1 VSFVFTSLKARGSLT
16 TIANTKYYNVTA
28 SLLARV
34 ISLPRRL
41 ERDIEPPRTRYEVPH
56 GRSGESRCGAV
67 ECESLRNRF
76 RVDFGVEVFE
86 RRRQSLQIPFVVGG
100 RDVGIG
106 SQPREAVQPRR
117 KPITHAAA
125 RDYWISLIGELE
137 AGSRILLVASGDDIV
152 VGSGQLELSQ
162 RPNSPHR
169 AELQKLFVDRASR
182 GQGIGRL
189 LVRALHD
196 AAREKGRTLIRLSTR
211 HGEPAEEFYKSLG
224 YKEVE

>member
-1 VSFVFTSLKARGSLT
+1 MRFTRSESTVIRPVSALELVALLPELAELFRETVNGGSPLGF
-16 TIANTKYYNVTA
+16 
-28 SLLARV
+28 LA
-34 ISLPRRL
+34 
-41 ERDIEPPRTRYEVPH
+41 
-56 GRSGESRCGAV
+56 
-67 ECESLRNRF
+67 
-76 RVDFGVEVFE
+76 
-86 RRRQSLQIPFVVGG
+86 
-100 RDVGIG
+100 
-106 SQPREAVQPRR
+106 
-117 KPITHAAA
+117 PITHAAA
-125 RDYWISLIGELE
+125 RDYWISLIRELE

-196 AAREKGRTLIRLSTR
+196 AAREKGRTLIRLNTR

-224 YKEVE
+224 YKEVGVIPGWTIDRTGERYDHVELYQDLARDPGDRD